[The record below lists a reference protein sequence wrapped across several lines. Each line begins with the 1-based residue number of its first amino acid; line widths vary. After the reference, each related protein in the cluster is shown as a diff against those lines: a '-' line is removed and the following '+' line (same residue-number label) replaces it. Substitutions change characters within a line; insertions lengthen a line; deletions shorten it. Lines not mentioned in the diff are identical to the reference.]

1 MHLRNDCGRFG
12 DAFSR
17 KGVVPGNGISAK
29 RRKKTA
35 GRTPSV
41 KPCGS
46 ATSLSEG
53 GDPLRHRCAMPPPP
67 RGGGY
72 LLQTVRCLKA
82 PPSRNDFPR
91 PGQILPAPGRNVT
104 AGDKERN
111 RCRAATKGGIW
122 QNRQVLPERV
132 PPIAAIRLGL
142 CVRMSLSR
150 PAGRDK
156 LKNIKFIPLIMAER
170 SGAIF
175 QSSLRSAS

>member
-1 MHLRNDCGRFG
+1 
-12 DAFSR
+12 
-17 KGVVPGNGISAK
+17 
-29 RRKKTA
+29 
-35 GRTPSV
+35 
-41 KPCGS
+41 
-46 ATSLSEG
+46 
-53 GDPLRHRCAMPPPP
+53 MP
-67 RGGGY
+67 
-72 LLQTVRCLKA
+72 A
-82 PPSRNDFPR
+82 PPERKDFPR

-142 CVRMSLSR
+142 CVKMSLSR

-175 QSSLRSAS
+175 SIVSSFRKPKFPKYAIYTCKVLFFLCKYCILVSFTAGFACQNASQIESIAFQSNQERGILV

>member
-1 MHLRNDCGRFG
+1 M
-12 DAFSR
+12 A
-17 KGVVPGNGISAK
+17 PPQGNQFLQLDPDQK
-29 RRKKTA
+29 RRASSRVT
-35 GRTPSV
+35 
-41 KPCGS
+41 
-46 ATSLSEG
+46 
-53 GDPLRHRCAMPPPP
+53 DPLSHLALLDASSPK
-67 RGGGY
+67 GGAFCH
-72 LLQTVRCLKA
+72 LPVSTDKA
-82 PPSRNDFPR
+82 PPERKDFPR

-142 CVRMSLSR
+142 CVKMSLSR